1 MGQKKC
7 IVVIDGLCI
16 MCNSFLSWVLHND
29 KDDKYLFT
37 NVQSNFYKKNM
48 DINKS
53 IDSIILIKES
63 NVFYESEA
71 IKYILKN
78 LDKFFL
84 LQLVLNVTPK
94 FISNFFYKIIA
105 NNRYKIFGKKDKC
118 ELPNKNLLSKFLK

>member
-1 MGQKKC
+1 MKKDI
-7 IVVIDGLCI
+7 IVFDGLCV
-16 MCNSFLSWVLHND
+16 MCNSFLKWVLEND
-29 KDDKYLFT
+29 KDDKYLFA
-37 NVQSNFYKKNM
+37 NIQSDFYMKSM

-53 IDSIILIKES
+53 IDSIILIKE
-63 NVFYESEA
+63 NNIFYESEA
-71 IKYILKN
+71 IKYILKD

-84 LQLVLNVTPK
+84 LRLVFNVTPK

>member
-1 MGQKKC
+1 MKKDI
-7 IVVIDGLCI
+7 IVFDGLCV
-16 MCNSFLSWVLHND
+16 MCNSFLKWVLEND
-29 KDDKYLFT
+29 KDDKYLFA
-37 NVQSNFYKKNM
+37 NIQSDFYMKSM

-53 IDSIILIKES
+53 IDSIILIKE
-63 NVFYESEA
+63 NNIFYESEA
-71 IKYILKN
+71 IKYILKD

>member
-1 MGQKKC
+1 MKKDV
-7 IVVIDGLCI
+7 IVFDGLCV
-16 MCNSFLSWVLHND
+16 MCNSFFKWVLKND
-29 KDDKYLFT
+29 KDDKYLFA
-37 NVQSNFYKKNM
+37 NIQSNFYKKNM

-71 IKYILKN
+71 IKYILKD

-84 LQLVLNVTPK
+84 LRLVLNVTPK

>member
-1 MGQKKC
+1 MKKDI
-7 IVVIDGLCI
+7 IVFDGLCV
-16 MCNSFLSWVLHND
+16 MCNSFFKWVLKND
-29 KDDKYLFT
+29 KDDKYLFA
-37 NVQSNFYKKNM
+37 NIQSNFYKKNM

-71 IKYILKN
+71 IKYILKD
-78 LDKFFL
+78 LDKFFI

>member
-1 MGQKKC
+1 MKKDI
-7 IVVIDGLCI
+7 IVFDGLCV
-16 MCNSFLSWVLHND
+16 MCNSFFKWVLKND

-37 NVQSNFYKKNM
+37 NIQSNFYKKNM

-71 IKYILKN
+71 IKYILKD

>member
-1 MGQKKC
+1 
-7 IVVIDGLCI
+7 

-29 KDDKYLFT
+29 KDDNYLFT
-37 NVQSNFYKKNM
+37 NIQSNFYKKNM

-71 IKYILKN
+71 IKHILKD
-78 LDKFFL
+78 LDKFYF
-84 LQLVLNVTPK
+84 LQLVLNVTPT

-118 ELPNKNLLSKFLK
+118 KLPKKNQISKFLK

>member
-1 MGQKKC
+1 MKKDI
-7 IVVIDGLCI
+7 IVFDGLCV
-16 MCNSFLSWVLHND
+16 MCNSFFKWVLKND
-29 KDDKYLFT
+29 KDDKYIFA
-37 NVQSNFYKKNM
+37 NIQSNFYKKNM

-71 IKYILKN
+71 IKYILKD

>member
-1 MGQKKC
+1 MKKDI
-7 IVVIDGLCI
+7 IVFDGLCV
-16 MCNSFLSWVLHND
+16 MCNSFFKWVLKND
-29 KDDKYLFT
+29 KDDKYLFA
-37 NVQSNFYKKNM
+37 NIQSNFYKKNM

-71 IKYILKN
+71 IKYILKD

-105 NNRYKIFGKKDKC
+105 NNRYKIFGKKNKC

>member
-1 MGQKKC
+1 VKKDI
-7 IVVIDGLCI
+7 IVFDGLCV
-16 MCNSFLSWVLHND
+16 MCNSFFKWVLKND
-29 KDDKYLFT
+29 KDDKYLFA
-37 NVQSNFYKKNM
+37 NIQSNFYKKNM

-71 IKYILKN
+71 IKYILKD

>member
-1 MGQKKC
+1 MKKDV
-7 IVVIDGLCI
+7 IVFDGLCV
-16 MCNSFLSWVLHND
+16 MCNSFFKWVLKND
-29 KDDKYLFT
+29 KDDKYLFA
-37 NVQSNFYKKNM
+37 NIQSNFYKKNM

-53 IDSIILIKES
+53 IDSIILIKE
-63 NVFYESEA
+63 NNIFYESEA
-71 IKYILKN
+71 IKYILKD

>member
-1 MGQKKC
+1 MKKDI
-7 IVVIDGLCI
+7 IVFDGLCV
-16 MCNSFLSWVLHND
+16 MCNSFFKWVLKND
-29 KDDKYLFT
+29 IDDKYLFA
-37 NVQSNFYKKNM
+37 NIQSNFYKKNM

-71 IKYILKN
+71 IKYILKD

>member
-1 MGQKKC
+1 MKKDI
-7 IVVIDGLCI
+7 IVFDGLCV
-16 MCNSFLSWVLHND
+16 MCNSFFKWVLKND
-29 KDDKYLFT
+29 KDDKYLFA
-37 NVQSNFYKKNM
+37 NIQSNFFKKNM

-53 IDSIILIKES
+53 IDSIILIKE
-63 NVFYESEA
+63 NNIFYESEA
-71 IKYILKN
+71 IKYILKD

-84 LQLVLNVTPK
+84 LRLVLNVTPK

>member
-1 MGQKKC
+1 MKKDI
-7 IVVIDGLCI
+7 IVFDGLCV
-16 MCNSFLSWVLHND
+16 MCNSFFKWVLKND
-29 KDDKYLFT
+29 KDDKYLFA
-37 NVQSNFYKKNM
+37 NIQSNFYKKNM

-53 IDSIILIKES
+53 IDSIILIKE
-63 NVFYESEA
+63 NNIFYESEA
-71 IKYILKN
+71 IKYILKD

>member
-1 MGQKKC
+1 MKKDI
-7 IVVIDGLCI
+7 IVFDGLCV
-16 MCNSFLSWVLHND
+16 MCNSFFKWVLKND
-29 KDDKYLFT
+29 IDDKYLFA
-37 NVQSNFYKKNM
+37 NIQSNFYKKNM

-71 IKYILKN
+71 IKYILKD

-94 FISNFFYKIIA
+94 FISNFFYKIVA
-105 NNRYKIFGKKDKC
+105 QNRYKIFSKKDKC
-118 ELPNKNLLSKFLK
+118 EIPKKNQLSKFLK

>member
-1 MGQKKC
+1 MKKDV
-7 IVVIDGLCI
+7 IVFDGLCV
-16 MCNSFLSWVLHND
+16 MCNSFFKWVLKND
-29 KDDKYLFT
+29 KDDKYLFA
-37 NVQSNFYKKNM
+37 NIQSNFYKKNM

-71 IKYILKN
+71 IKYILKD

>member
-1 MGQKKC
+1 MKKDI
-7 IVVIDGLCI
+7 IVFDGLCV
-16 MCNSFLSWVLHND
+16 MCNSFLKWVLEND
-29 KDDKYLFT
+29 KDDKYLFA
-37 NVQSNFYKKNM
+37 NIQSDFYMKSM

-53 IDSIILIKES
+53 IDSIILIRES

-71 IKYILKN
+71 IKYILKD

>member
-1 MGQKKC
+1 MEQKKC
-7 IVVIDGLCI
+7 IIIIDGLCI
-16 MCNSFLSWVLHND
+16 ICNSFLIWVLNND
-29 KDDKYLFT
+29 NDDKYLFA
-37 NVQSNFYKKNM
+37 NIQSDFYKKSM

-53 IDSIILIKES
+53 IDSIVLIKE
-63 NVFYESEA
+63 NNIFYESEA
-71 IKYILKN
+71 IKYILKD

-84 LQLVLNVTPK
+84 LRLVLNVTPK

>member
-1 MGQKKC
+1 MKKDI
-7 IVVIDGLCI
+7 IVFDGLCV
-16 MCNSFLSWVLHND
+16 MCNSFFKWVLKND
-29 KDDKYLFT
+29 KDDKYLFA
-37 NVQSNFYKKNM
+37 NIQSNFYKKNM

-71 IKYILKN
+71 IKNILKD

>member
-1 MGQKKC
+1 MKKDI
-7 IVVIDGLCI
+7 IVFDGLCV
-16 MCNSFLSWVLHND
+16 MCNSFFKWVLKND
-29 KDDKYLFT
+29 KDDKYLFA
-37 NVQSNFYKKNM
+37 NIQSNFYKKNM

-53 IDSIILIKES
+53 IDSIILIKE
-63 NVFYESEA
+63 NDIFYESEA
-71 IKYILKN
+71 IKYILKD

-84 LQLVLNVTPK
+84 LRLVLNVTPK

>member
-1 MGQKKC
+1 MKKDI
-7 IVVIDGLCI
+7 IVFDGLCV
-16 MCNSFLSWVLHND
+16 MCNSFFKWVLKND
-29 KDDKYLFT
+29 KDDKYLFA
-37 NVQSNFYKKNM
+37 NIQSNFYKKNM

-53 IDSIILIKES
+53 IDSIILIKK
-63 NVFYESEA
+63 NNIFYESEA
-71 IKYILKN
+71 IKYILKD

-84 LQLVLNVTPK
+84 LRLVLNVTPK